1 VTRKKGEKFRLLLF
15 SNTNF
20 VKSKRKTMAVLN
32 IYNDIQSEQ
41 DKAVTRMW
49 GMEPGIS
56 FRDIN
61 EFCDSLPAD
70 DKAIDVHIHCNG
82 GDVLEGWAIYDRL
95 RATGKEITTI
105 VDGTDASMATV
116 IMMAAPKE
124 RRKAYANAQ
133 ILVHNPWLDPAWVG
147 SNGMA
152 TADDLEK
159 AAANLKEQQDRI
171 LDLYV
176 ERCGCDREEMAALMA
191 EDKFISVERA
201 MELGM
206 VGEIIA
212 PISAK
217 SVNHMSIKD
226 KIINAIKSVFDND
239 TEGGPRMM
247 AMELATASGDTLR
260 IEREEGAPAV
270 GDVAEPDGE
279 WLMPD
284 NTTIVVENGVI
295 TEIRQPEEEAEVVDE
310 GGEQEG
316 DATAE
321 ETDGEQSELEKENEA
336 LKERIAE
343 LEQQLAELTE
353 RLAEANANAK
363 TTEDLRILN
372 MVTMGGGYEK
382 VAASIKSNY
391 TPEKR
396 EPVTS
401 KAEEAVQRNYLKER
415 IEAAKNKKNK

>member
-1 VTRKKGEKFRLLLF
+1 
-15 SNTNF
+15 
-20 VKSKRKTMAVLN
+20 MAVLN

-41 DKAVTRMW
+41 EKAVTRMW

-61 EFCDSLPAD
+61 EFCDSLPAE
-70 DKAIDVHIHCNG
+70 DKTIDVHIHCNG

-105 VDGTDASMATV
+105 VDGTAASMATV
-116 IMMAAPKE
+116 ILMAAPKE

-133 ILVHNPWLDPAWVG
+133 ILVHNPWLDPSWIG
-147 SNGMA
+147 NCGMA

-159 AAANLKEQQDRI
+159 AAAQLKEQQDRI

-191 EDKFISVERA
+191 EDKYISVERA

-217 SVNHMSIKD
+217 SVNNMSIKD
-226 KIINAIKSVFDND
+226 KIINAIKSVFDTD
-239 TEGGPRMM
+239 TEDEPRMM
-247 AMELATASGDTLR
+247 DMELATASGDTLR

-295 TEIRQPEEEAEVVDE
+295 TEIRQAEEQVDEAGDGQEGDGTAEEEAERHDDNL
-310 GGEQEG
+310 EQENG
-316 DATAE
+316 R
-321 ETDGEQSELEKENEA
+321 

-343 LEQQLAELTE
+343 LEAQVAELTE
-353 RLAEANANAK
+353 LLEQARSNARTN
-363 TTEDLRILN
+363 EDLKVLN
-372 MVTMGGGYEK
+372 MVKMGGGYEK

-401 KAEEAVQRNYLKER
+401 KAEEAVQRNFLKER
-415 IEAAKNKKNK
+415 IEAARNKNNKK

>member
-1 VTRKKGEKFRLLLF
+1 
-15 SNTNF
+15 
-20 VKSKRKTMAVLN
+20 MAVLN

-41 DKAVTRMW
+41 EKAVTRMW

-70 DKAIDVHIHCNG
+70 DKTIDVHIHCNG

-105 VDGTDASMATV
+105 VDGTAASMATV

-133 ILVHNPWLDPAWVG
+133 ILVHNPWLDPAWIG
-147 SNGMA
+147 NMGMA

-159 AAANLKEQQDRI
+159 AAQQLKEQQDRI

-176 ERCGCDREEMAALMA
+176 ERCGCDRDEMAALMA

-217 SVNHMSIKD
+217 RVNNMSIKD
-226 KIINAIKSVFDND
+226 KIINAINSVFGND
-239 TEGGPRMM
+239 TEGESRMM

-295 TEIRQPEEEAEVVDE
+295 TEIRQPEEEQAGVADE

-316 DATAE
+316 DATADNE
-321 ETDGEQSELEKENEA
+321 GGEQSELEKENEA

-363 TTEDLRILN
+363 TTDDLRILN

-382 VAASIKSNY
+382 VAAAIKSNY

-401 KAEEAVQRNYLKER
+401 KAEAVAQRNYLKER
-415 IEAAKNKKNK
+415 IEAAKNKNNK

>member
-1 VTRKKGEKFRLLLF
+1 
-15 SNTNF
+15 
-20 VKSKRKTMAVLN
+20 MAVLN

-41 DKAVTRMW
+41 EKAVTRMW

-70 DKAIDVHIHCNG
+70 DKTIDVHIHCNG

-95 RATGKEITTI
+95 RATGKTITTV
-105 VDGTDASMATV
+105 VDGTAASMATV

-133 ILVHNPWLDPAWVG
+133 ILVHNPWLDPAWIG
-147 SNGMA
+147 SMGMA

-159 AAANLKEQQDRI
+159 AAQQLKEQQDRI

-217 SVNHMSIKD
+217 RVNHMSIKD
-226 KIINAIKSVFDND
+226 KIINAINSVFGSDHE
-239 TEGGPRMM
+239 TGHHMM
-247 AMELATASGDTLR
+247 AMELATAGGDTLR

-295 TEIRQPEEEAEVVDE
+295 TEIRQPEEQVEVVEE

-316 DATAE
+316 DEAGDEADRE
-321 ETDGEQSELEKENEA
+321 HDDNLEQENGR

-343 LEQQLAELTE
+343 LEAQVAELTE
-353 RLAEANANAK
+353 LLEQARSNAK
-363 TTEDLRILN
+363 TNEDLRILN
-372 MVTMGGGYEK
+372 MVTMAGGYDK

-391 TPEKR
+391 KPEAR
-396 EPVTS
+396 EPMTS
-401 KAEEAVQRNYLKER
+401 KAEEVTQRNYLKER
-415 IEAAKNKKNK
+415 IEAAKNKNKK

>member
-1 VTRKKGEKFRLLLF
+1 
-15 SNTNF
+15 
-20 VKSKRKTMAVLN
+20 
-32 IYNDIQSEQ
+32 
-41 DKAVTRMW
+41 
-49 GMEPGIS
+49 
-56 FRDIN
+56 
-61 EFCDSLPAD
+61 
-70 DKAIDVHIHCNG
+70 VHIHCNG

-105 VDGTDASMATV
+105 VDGTAASMATV

-159 AAANLKEQQDRI
+159 AAAQLKEQQDRI

-191 EDKFISVERA
+191 EDKFISVDRA

-217 SVNHMSIKD
+217 RVNNMSIKD
-226 KIINAIKSVFDND
+226 KIINAINSVFG
-239 TEGGPRMM
+239 TEEPAPVM

-260 IEREEGAPAV
+260 IEREEGTPAV

-295 TEIRQPEEEAEVVDE
+295 TEIRQAEEQVDE
-310 GGEQEG
+310 AGDGQEG
-316 DATAE
+316 DGTAE
-321 ETDGEQSELEKENEA
+321 DEERHDDNLEQENGR

-343 LEQQLAELTE
+343 LEAQVAELTE
-353 RLAEANANAK
+353 LLEQARSNARTN
-363 TTEDLRILN
+363 EDLKVLN
-372 MVTMGGGYEK
+372 MVKMGGGYEK

-401 KAEEAVQRNYLKER
+401 KAEDVAQRNFLKER
-415 IEAAKNKKNK
+415 IEAARNKNNK

>member
-1 VTRKKGEKFRLLLF
+1 
-15 SNTNF
+15 
-20 VKSKRKTMAVLN
+20 MAVLN
-32 IYNDIQSEQ
+32 IFNDIQSEQ

-61 EFCDSLPAD
+61 QFCDSIPED
-70 DKAIDVHIHCNG
+70 DNTIDVHIHCNG

-105 VDGTDASMATV
+105 VDGTAASMATV

-133 ILVHNPWLDPAWVG
+133 ILVHNPWLDPAWIG
-147 SNGMA
+147 LTA

-159 AAANLKEQQDRI
+159 AAESLKAQQDRI

-212 PISAK
+212 PISASINK
-217 SVNHMSIKD
+217 VKHMSIRER
-226 KIINAIKSVFDND
+226 IINAINSVFGSSED
-239 TEGGPRMM
+239 EPKMM
-247 AMELATASGDTLR
+247 AMELATASGDTLT
-260 IEREEGAPAV
+260 IDREEGAPAV
-270 GDVAEPDGE
+270 GDKAEPDGE

-284 NTTIVVENGVI
+284 NTTIVVEEGVI
-295 TEIRQPEEEAEVVDE
+295 TEIRQPEEQVEAAEE
-310 GGEQEG
+310 GDGQEG
-316 DATAE
+316 DEPAE
-321 ETDGEQSELEKENEA
+321 GTDGESELEKENAA

-343 LEQQLAELTE
+343 LEAQIAELTE
-353 RLAEANANAK
+353 RLEQAEAKAK
-363 TTEDLRILN
+363 TQDDLRILN
-372 MVTMGGGYEK
+372 LVAMAGGAEK
-382 VAASIKSNY
+382 VFTHIQSTYK
-391 TPEKR
+391 PETR
-396 EPVTS
+396 EPVTA
-401 KAEEAVQRNYLKER
+401 KTEEAAERNYIRER
-415 IEAAKNKKNK
+415 IEAARKKK

>member
-1 VTRKKGEKFRLLLF
+1 
-15 SNTNF
+15 
-20 VKSKRKTMAVLN
+20 MAVLN

-41 DKAVTRMW
+41 EKAVTRMW

-61 EFCDSLPAD
+61 EFCDSIPAE
-70 DKAIDVHIHCNG
+70 DKTIDVHIHCNG

-95 RATGKEITTI
+95 RATDKTITTV
-105 VDGTDASMATV
+105 VDGTAASMATV

-133 ILVHNPWLDPAWVG
+133 ILVHNPWLDPAWIG
-147 SNGMA
+147 ICGMA

-159 AAANLKEQQDRI
+159 AAQQLKEQQDRI

-217 SVNHMSIKD
+217 RVNHMSIKD
-226 KIINAIKSVFDND
+226 KIINAINNVFGSDHE
-239 TEGGPRMM
+239 TGHHMM
-247 AMELATASGDTLR
+247 AMELATAGGDTLR

-295 TEIRQPEEEAEVVDE
+295 TEIRQPEEQVEVVEE

-316 DATAE
+316 DEAGDEADRE
-321 ETDGEQSELEKENEA
+321 HDDNLEQENGR

-343 LEQQLAELTE
+343 LEAQVAELTE
-353 RLAEANANAK
+353 LLEQARSNAK
-363 TTEDLRILN
+363 TNEDLRILN
-372 MVTMGGGYEK
+372 MVTMAGGYDK

-391 TPEKR
+391 KPEAR
-396 EPVTS
+396 EPMTS
-401 KAEEAVQRNYLKER
+401 KAEEVTQRNYLKER
-415 IEAAKNKKNK
+415 IEAAKNKNKK

>member
-1 VTRKKGEKFRLLLF
+1 
-15 SNTNF
+15 
-20 VKSKRKTMAVLN
+20 MAVLN

-41 DKAVTRMW
+41 EKAVTRMW

-61 EFCDSLPAD
+61 EFCDSLPAE
-70 DKAIDVHIHCNG
+70 DKTIDVHIHCNG

-105 VDGTDASMATV
+105 VDGTAASMATV
-116 IMMAAPKE
+116 ILMAAPKE

-133 ILVHNPWLDPAWVG
+133 ILVHNPWLDPAWLG
-147 SNGMA
+147 NNGMA

-206 VGEIIA
+206 VGEVIA

-217 SVNHMSIKD
+217 TKHSVNDKNMSVLD
-226 KIINAIKSVFDND
+226 KVIAAVKSAFSAEEEPAPV
-239 TEGGPRMM
+239 M
-247 AMELATASGDTLR
+247 AMELNTASGDTLR
-260 IEREEGAPAV
+260 IEREDGTPAV

-279 WLMPD
+279 WFMPD

-295 TEIRQPEEEAEVVDE
+295 TEIRQPEEQVEEEGDGQRGDEAAEEEERHDDNL
-310 GGEQEG
+310 EQENG
-316 DATAE
+316 R
-321 ETDGEQSELEKENEA
+321 

-343 LEQQLAELTE
+343 LEAQVAELTE
-353 RLAEANANAK
+353 LLEQARSNAR
-363 TTEDLRILN
+363 TTEDLKVLN
-372 MVTMGGGYEK
+372 MVTMAGGYEK

-401 KAEEAVQRNYLKER
+401 KAEEVTERNYLKER
-415 IEAAKNKKNK
+415 IEAAKNKNKK

>member
-1 VTRKKGEKFRLLLF
+1 
-15 SNTNF
+15 
-20 VKSKRKTMAVLN
+20 MAVLN

-41 DKAVTRMW
+41 EKAVTRMW

-70 DKAIDVHIHCNG
+70 DETIDVHIHCNG

-95 RATGKEITTI
+95 RATGKTITTV
-105 VDGTDASMATV
+105 VDGTAASMATV

-133 ILVHNPWLDPAWVG
+133 ILVHNPWLDPAWIG
-147 SNGMA
+147 NMGMA

-159 AAANLKEQQDRI
+159 AAQQLKEQQDRI

-191 EDKFISVERA
+191 ENKYISVERA

-217 SVNHMSIKD
+217 RVNHMSIKD
-226 KIINAIKSVFDND
+226 KIINAINSVFGSDHE
-239 TEGGPRMM
+239 TGHHMM
-247 AMELATASGDTLR
+247 AMELATAGGDTLR

-295 TEIRQPEEEAEVVDE
+295 TEIRQPEEQVEVVEE

-316 DATAE
+316 DEAGDEADRE
-321 ETDGEQSELEKENEA
+321 HDDNLEQENGR

-343 LEQQLAELTE
+343 LEAQVAELTE
-353 RLAEANANAK
+353 LLEQARSNAK
-363 TTEDLRILN
+363 TNEDLRILN
-372 MVTMGGGYEK
+372 MVTMAGGYDK

-391 TPEKR
+391 KPEAR
-396 EPVTS
+396 EPMTS
-401 KAEEAVQRNYLKER
+401 KAEEVTQRNYLKER
-415 IEAAKNKKNK
+415 IEAAKNKNKK

>member
-1 VTRKKGEKFRLLLF
+1 
-15 SNTNF
+15 
-20 VKSKRKTMAVLN
+20 MAVLN
-32 IYNDIQSEQ
+32 IHSDIESEAQ
-41 DKAVTRMW
+41 KACTSFW
-49 GMEPGIS
+49 GMEPGVS

-61 EFCDSLPAD
+61 EFCDSIPAED
-70 DKAIDVHIHCNG
+70 NTIDVHIHCNG

-105 VDGTDASMATV
+105 VDGTAASMATV

-147 SNGMA
+147 NNGMA

-159 AAANLKEQQDRI
+159 AAQQLKEQQDRI

-191 EDKFISVERA
+191 EDKYISVDRA

-217 SVNHMSIKD
+217 RVNNMNIKD
-226 KIINAIKSVFDND
+226 KIINAINSVFGND
-239 TEGGPRMM
+239 TEGESRMM
-247 AMELATASGDTLR
+247 AMELATASGETLR

-295 TEIRQPEEEAEVVDE
+295 TEIRQAEEQVDE
-310 GGEQEG
+310 AGDEQEG
-316 DATAE
+316 DGTAE
-321 ETDGEQSELEKENEA
+321 EEERHDDNLEQENGR

-343 LEQQLAELTE
+343 LEAQVAELTE
-353 RLAEANANAK
+353 LLEQARSNARTN
-363 TTEDLRILN
+363 EDLKVLN
-372 MVTMGGGYEK
+372 MVTMAGGYEK

-396 EPVTS
+396 DPVTS
-401 KAEEAVQRNYLKER
+401 KAEEVTQRNYLKER
-415 IEAAKNKKNK
+415 IEAARNKNNK

>member
-1 VTRKKGEKFRLLLF
+1 
-15 SNTNF
+15 
-20 VKSKRKTMAVLN
+20 MAVLN

-41 DKAVTRMW
+41 EKAVTRMW

-70 DKAIDVHIHCNG
+70 DKTIDVHIHCNG

-95 RATGKEITTI
+95 RATGKEITTV
-105 VDGTDASMATV
+105 VDGTAASMATV

-133 ILVHNPWLDPAWVG
+133 ILVHNPWLDPAWIG
-147 SNGMA
+147 NMGMA

-159 AAANLKEQQDRI
+159 AAQQLKEQQDRI

-217 SVNHMSIKD
+217 RVNHMSIKD
-226 KIINAIKSVFDND
+226 KIINAINNVFGSDHE
-239 TEGGPRMM
+239 TGHLM
-247 AMELATASGDTLR
+247 AMELATAGGDTLR

-295 TEIRQPEEEAEVVDE
+295 TEIRQPEEQVAVVEE

-316 DATAE
+316 DEAGDEAGRE
-321 ETDGEQSELEKENEA
+321 HDDNLEQENGR

-343 LEQQLAELTE
+343 LEAQVAELTE
-353 RLAEANANAK
+353 LLEQARSNAK
-363 TTEDLRILN
+363 TNEDLRILN
-372 MVTMGGGYEK
+372 MVTMAGGYDK

-391 TPEKR
+391 KPEAR
-396 EPVTS
+396 EPMTS
-401 KAEEAVQRNYLKER
+401 KAEEVTQRNYLKE
-415 IEAAKNKKNK
+415 ALSKAKNRK

>member
-1 VTRKKGEKFRLLLF
+1 
-15 SNTNF
+15 
-20 VKSKRKTMAVLN
+20 MAVLN
-32 IYNDIQSEQ
+32 IHSYIESEAQ
-41 DKAVTRMW
+41 KACTSFW

-61 EFCDSLPAD
+61 EFCDSLPAE
-70 DKAIDVHIHCNG
+70 DKVIDVHIHCNG

-105 VDGTDASMATV
+105 VDGTAASMATV

-147 SNGMA
+147 NNGMA
-152 TADDLEK
+152 TAEDLEK
-159 AAANLKEQQDRI
+159 AAQQLKEQQDRI

-217 SVNHMSIKD
+217 RVNNMNIKD
-226 KIINAIKSVFDND
+226 KIINAINSVFGND
-239 TEGGPRMM
+239 TEGESRMM

-295 TEIRQPEEEAEVVDE
+295 TEIRQAEEQVDE
-310 GGEQEG
+310 AGDGQEG
-316 DATAE
+316 DGTAE
-321 ETDGEQSELEKENEA
+321 EEERHDDNLEQENGR

-343 LEQQLAELTE
+343 LEAQVAELTE
-353 RLAEANANAK
+353 LLEQARSNARTN
-363 TTEDLRILN
+363 EDLKVLN
-372 MVTMGGGYEK
+372 MVTMAGGYEK

-396 EPVTS
+396 DPVTS

-415 IEAAKNKKNK
+415 IEAARNKNNK

>member
-1 VTRKKGEKFRLLLF
+1 
-15 SNTNF
+15 
-20 VKSKRKTMAVLN
+20 MAVLN

-41 DKAVTRMW
+41 EKAVTSIW

-61 EFCDSLPAD
+61 EFCDSIPAE
-70 DKAIDVHIHCNG
+70 DKNIDVHIHCNG

-105 VDGTDASMATV
+105 VDGTAASMATV
-116 IMMAAPKE
+116 ILMAAPKE

-133 ILVHNPWLDPAWVG
+133 ILVHNPWLDPFWIG
-147 SNGMA
+147 NMGMA

-159 AAANLKEQQDRI
+159 AAIQLKEQQDRI

-176 ERCGCDREEMAALMA
+176 ERCGCDRDEMAALMA

-226 KIINAIKSVFDND
+226 KIINAINSVFG
-239 TEGGPRMM
+239 TEEPAPVM
-247 AMELATASGDTLR
+247 AMELATASGDNLR

-295 TEIRQPEEEAEVVDE
+295 TEIRQAEEQVDDA

-316 DATAE
+316 DGTAE
-321 ETDGEQSELEKENEA
+321 EEERHDDNLEQENGR

-343 LEQQLAELTE
+343 LEAKVAELTE
-353 RLAEANANAK
+353 LLEQARSNARTN
-363 TTEDLRILN
+363 EDLKVLN
-372 MVTMGGGYEK
+372 MVTMAGGYEK

-401 KAEEAVQRNYLKER
+401 KAEDVAQRNFLKER
-415 IEAAKNKKNK
+415 IEAAKNKNNK

>member
-1 VTRKKGEKFRLLLF
+1 
-15 SNTNF
+15 
-20 VKSKRKTMAVLN
+20 MAVLN

-41 DKAVTRMW
+41 EKAVTRMW

-70 DKAIDVHIHCNG
+70 DKTIDVHIHCNG

-105 VDGTDASMATV
+105 VDGTAASMATV

-133 ILVHNPWLDPAWVG
+133 ILVHNPWLDPAWIG
-147 SNGMA
+147 SMGMA

-159 AAANLKEQQDRI
+159 AAQQLKEQQDRI

-191 EDKFISVERA
+191 EDKYISVGRA

-217 SVNHMSIKD
+217 SVNNMSIKD
-226 KIINAIKSVFDND
+226 KIINAINSVFG
-239 TEGGPRMM
+239 TEEQAPVM

-295 TEIRQPEEEAEVVDE
+295 TEIRQPEEQVEVVDE

-316 DATAE
+316 DETAE
-321 ETDGEQSELEKENEA
+321 TEGGEQSELEKENEE
-336 LKERIAE
+336 LKARIAE

-353 RLAEANANAK
+353 RLEEANANAK
-363 TTEDLRILN
+363 TNEDLRILN
-372 MVTMGGGYEK
+372 MVTMAGGYEK

-391 TPEKR
+391 KPEAR
-396 EPVTS
+396 EPMTS
-401 KAEEAVQRNYLKER
+401 KAEEVTQRNYLKER
-415 IEAAKNKKNK
+415 IEAAKNKNNK

>member
-1 VTRKKGEKFRLLLF
+1 
-15 SNTNF
+15 
-20 VKSKRKTMAVLN
+20 MAVLN

-41 DKAVTRMW
+41 EKAVTRMW

-70 DKAIDVHIHCNG
+70 DETIDVHIHCNG

-95 RATGKEITTI
+95 RATGKTITTV
-105 VDGTDASMATV
+105 VDGTAASMATV

-133 ILVHNPWLDPAWVG
+133 ILVHNPWLDPAWIG
-147 SNGMA
+147 NMGMA

-159 AAANLKEQQDRI
+159 AAQQLKEQQDRI

-217 SVNHMSIKD
+217 RVNHMSIKD
-226 KIINAIKSVFDND
+226 KIINAINSVFGSDHE
-239 TEGGPRMM
+239 TGHHMM
-247 AMELATASGDTLR
+247 AMELATAGGDTLR

-284 NTTIVVENGVI
+284 STTIVVENGVI
-295 TEIRQPEEEAEVVDE
+295 TEIRQPEEQVEVVEE

-316 DATAE
+316 DEAGDEADRE
-321 ETDGEQSELEKENEA
+321 HDDNLEQENGR

-343 LEQQLAELTE
+343 LEAQVAELTE
-353 RLAEANANAK
+353 LLEQARSNAK
-363 TTEDLRILN
+363 TNEDLRILN
-372 MVTMGGGYEK
+372 MVTMAGGYDK

-391 TPEKR
+391 KPEAR
-396 EPVTS
+396 EPMTS
-401 KAEEAVQRNYLKER
+401 KAEEVTQRNYLKER
-415 IEAAKNKKNK
+415 IEAAKNKNKK

>member
-1 VTRKKGEKFRLLLF
+1 
-15 SNTNF
+15 
-20 VKSKRKTMAVLN
+20 MAVLN

-41 DKAVTRMW
+41 EKAETRMW

-56 FRDIN
+56 FKDIH
-61 EFCDSLPAD
+61 EFCDTIPAE
-70 DKAIDVHIHCNG
+70 DKTIDVHIHCNG

-105 VDGTDASMATV
+105 VDGTAASMATV

-133 ILVHNPWLDPAWVG
+133 ILVHNPWLDPSWIG
-147 SNGMA
+147 NYGMA
-152 TADDLEK
+152 TAEDLEK
-159 AAANLKEQQDRI
+159 AAAQLKEQQDRI

-176 ERCGCDREEMAALMA
+176 ERCGCDRDEMAALMA
-191 EDKFISVERA
+191 EDKYISVERA

-206 VGEIIA
+206 VGDIIA

-217 SVNHMSIKD
+217 SVNNMSIKD
-226 KIINAIKSVFDND
+226 KIINAINSVFGND
-239 TEGGPRMM
+239 TEGEPRMM

-295 TEIRQPEEEAEVVDE
+295 TEIRQPEEQVDE
-310 GGEQEG
+310 AGDKQEG
-316 DATAE
+316 DGTAE
-321 ETDGEQSELEKENEA
+321 KEERHDDNLEQENGR

-343 LEQQLAELTE
+343 LEAKVAELTE
-353 RLAEANANAK
+353 LLEQARSNARTN
-363 TTEDLRILN
+363 EDNKILN
-372 MVTMGGGYEK
+372 MVTMAGGYEK

-396 EPVTS
+396 DPVTS
-401 KAEEAVQRNYLKER
+401 MAEEVTARNYLKER
-415 IEAAKNKKNK
+415 IEAAKNKNNKK

>member
-1 VTRKKGEKFRLLLF
+1 
-15 SNTNF
+15 
-20 VKSKRKTMAVLN
+20 MAVLN

-41 DKAVTRMW
+41 EKAVTRMW

-70 DKAIDVHIHCNG
+70 DETIDVHIHCNG

-95 RATGKEITTI
+95 RATGKTITTV
-105 VDGTDASMATV
+105 VDGTAASMATV

-133 ILVHNPWLDPAWVG
+133 ILVHNPWLDPAWIG
-147 SNGMA
+147 NMGMA

-159 AAANLKEQQDRI
+159 AAQQLKEQQDRI

-176 ERCGCDREEMAALMA
+176 ERCGCDRDEMAALMA

-217 SVNHMSIKD
+217 RVNHMSIKD
-226 KIINAIKSVFDND
+226 KIINAINSVFGSDHE
-239 TEGGPRMM
+239 TGHHMM
-247 AMELATASGDTLR
+247 AMELATAGGDTLR

-295 TEIRQPEEEAEVVDE
+295 TEIRQPEEQVEVVEE

-316 DATAE
+316 DEAGDEADRE
-321 ETDGEQSELEKENEA
+321 HDDNLEQENGR

-343 LEQQLAELTE
+343 LEAQVAELTE
-353 RLAEANANAK
+353 LLEQARSNAK
-363 TTEDLRILN
+363 TNEDLRILN
-372 MVTMGGGYEK
+372 MVTMAGGYDK

-391 TPEKR
+391 KPEAR
-396 EPVTS
+396 EPMTS
-401 KAEEAVQRNYLKER
+401 KAEEVTQRNYLKER
-415 IEAAKNKKNK
+415 IEAAKNKNKK

>member
-1 VTRKKGEKFRLLLF
+1 
-15 SNTNF
+15 
-20 VKSKRKTMAVLN
+20 MAVLN

-41 DKAVTRMW
+41 EKAVTRMW

-61 EFCDSLPAD
+61 EFCDSLPAE
-70 DKAIDVHIHCNG
+70 DKTIDVHIHCNG

-105 VDGTDASMATV
+105 VDGTAASMATV

-124 RRKAYANAQ
+124 RRKAYTNAQ

-159 AAANLKEQQDRI
+159 AAAKLKEQQDRI

-176 ERCGCDREEMAALMA
+176 ERCGCDRDEMAALMA

-217 SVNHMSIKD
+217 SVNNMSIKD
-226 KIINAIKSVFDND
+226 KFLNFINEVFGS
-239 TEGGPRMM
+239 EEPMPVK

-270 GDVAEPDGE
+270 GDAAEPDGE

-295 TEIRQPEEEAEVVDE
+295 TEIRQPEEEQVEGADE
-310 GGEQEG
+310 GDGQEG
-316 DATAE
+316 DAPADGE
-321 ETDGEQSELEKENEA
+321 GGEQSELEKENEA

-363 TTEDLRILN
+363 TTDDLRILN
-372 MVTMGGGYEK
+372 MVKMGGGYEK

-401 KAEEAVQRNYLKER
+401 KAEAAAQRNYLKER
-415 IEAAKNKKNK
+415 IEAAKNKNNKK

>member
-1 VTRKKGEKFRLLLF
+1 
-15 SNTNF
+15 
-20 VKSKRKTMAVLN
+20 MAVLN

-41 DKAVTRMW
+41 EKAVTRMW

-61 EFCDSLPAD
+61 EFCDSLPAE
-70 DKAIDVHIHCNG
+70 DKTIDVHIHCNG

-105 VDGTDASMATV
+105 VDGTAASMATV
-116 IMMAAPKE
+116 ILMAAPKE

-147 SNGMA
+147 TNGMA

-206 VGEIIA
+206 VGEVIA

-217 SVNHMSIKD
+217 TKHSVKD
-226 KIINAIKSVFDND
+226 KNMSVLDKVIAAVKSAFSAEEEPAPV
-239 TEGGPRMM
+239 M
-247 AMELATASGDTLR
+247 AMELNTASGDTLR
-260 IEREEGAPAV
+260 IEREDGTPAV

-295 TEIRQPEEEAEVVDE
+295 TEIRQPEEQVEEEGDGQRGDEAAEEEERHDDNL
-310 GGEQEG
+310 EQENG
-316 DATAE
+316 R
-321 ETDGEQSELEKENEA
+321 

-343 LEQQLAELTE
+343 LEAQVAELTE
-353 RLAEANANAK
+353 LLEQARSNAR
-363 TTEDLRILN
+363 TTEDLKVLN
-372 MVTMGGGYEK
+372 MVTMAGGYEK

-401 KAEEAVQRNYLKER
+401 KAEEVTARNYLKER
-415 IEAAKNKKNK
+415 IEAAKNKNKK

>member
-1 VTRKKGEKFRLLLF
+1 
-15 SNTNF
+15 
-20 VKSKRKTMAVLN
+20 MAVLN

-41 DKAVTRMW
+41 EKAVTRMW

-70 DKAIDVHIHCNG
+70 DKTIDVHIHCNG

-95 RATGKEITTI
+95 RATGKTITTV
-105 VDGTDASMATV
+105 VDGTAASMATV

-133 ILVHNPWLDPAWVG
+133 ILVHNPWLDPAWIG
-147 SNGMA
+147 NMGMA
-152 TADDLEK
+152 TAEDLEK
-159 AAANLKEQQDRI
+159 AAQQLKEQQDRI

-217 SVNHMSIKD
+217 RVNHMSIKD
-226 KIINAIKSVFDND
+226 KIINAINNVFGSDHE
-239 TEGGPRMM
+239 TGHHMM
-247 AMELATASGDTLR
+247 AMELTTAGGDTLR

-295 TEIRQPEEEAEVVDE
+295 TEIRQPEEEQVEVVDE

-316 DATAE
+316 DETAE
-321 ETDGEQSELEKENEA
+321 TEGGEQSELEKENEE
-336 LKERIAE
+336 LKARIAE

-363 TTEDLRILN
+363 TKEDLRILN

-396 EPVTS
+396 DPVTS
-401 KAEEAVQRNYLKER
+401 KAEEVTQRNYLKER
-415 IEAAKNKKNK
+415 IEAAKNKNKK

>member
-1 VTRKKGEKFRLLLF
+1 
-15 SNTNF
+15 
-20 VKSKRKTMAVLN
+20 MAVLN

-41 DKAVTRMW
+41 EKAVTRMW

-61 EFCDSLPAD
+61 EFCDTIPAE
-70 DKAIDVHIHCNG
+70 DKTIDVHIHCNG

-105 VDGTDASMATV
+105 VDGTAASMATV
-116 IMMAAPKE
+116 ILMAAPKE

-147 SNGMA
+147 NNGMA

-159 AAANLKEQQDRI
+159 AAVQLKEQQDRI

-176 ERCGCDREEMAALMA
+176 ERCGCDRDEMAALMA

-206 VGEIIA
+206 VGEVIT

-217 SVNHMSIKD
+217 RVNNMSIKE
-226 KIINAIKSVFDND
+226 KILNAINSVFG
-239 TEGGPRMM
+239 TEEPAPMM

-295 TEIRQPEEEAEVVDE
+295 TEIRQAEEQVDEAGDEQRGDEAAEEEERHDDNL
-310 GGEQEG
+310 EQENG
-316 DATAE
+316 RL
-321 ETDGEQSELEKENEA
+321 Q
-336 LKERIAE
+336 ERIAE
-343 LEQQLAELTE
+343 LEAQVAELTE
-353 RLAEANANAK
+353 LLEQARSNARTN
-363 TTEDLRILN
+363 EDLKVLN
-372 MVTMGGGYEK
+372 MVTMAGGYEK
-382 VAASIKSNY
+382 VAASIKSTY
-391 TPEKR
+391 TPDKR

-401 KAEEAVQRNYLKER
+401 KAEEVTARNYLKER
-415 IEAAKNKKNK
+415 IEAARNKNIKK

>member
-1 VTRKKGEKFRLLLF
+1 
-15 SNTNF
+15 
-20 VKSKRKTMAVLN
+20 
-32 IYNDIQSEQ
+32 
-41 DKAVTRMW
+41 
-49 GMEPGIS
+49 
-56 FRDIN
+56 
-61 EFCDSLPAD
+61 
-70 DKAIDVHIHCNG
+70 
-82 GDVLEGWAIYDRL
+82 
-95 RATGKEITTI
+95 
-105 VDGTDASMATV
+105 
-116 IMMAAPKE
+116 
-124 RRKAYANAQ
+124 
-133 ILVHNPWLDPAWVG
+133 
-147 SNGMA
+147 
-152 TADDLEK
+152 
-159 AAANLKEQQDRI
+159 
-171 LDLYV
+171 
-176 ERCGCDREEMAALMA
+176 MAALMA

-206 VGEIIA
+206 VGEVIA

-217 SVNHMSIKD
+217 RVNNMSIKE
-226 KIINAIKSVFDND
+226 KILNAINNVFG
-239 TEGGPRMM
+239 TEEPAPMM

-401 KAEEAVQRNYLKER
+401 KAEAVAQRNFLKER
-415 IEAAKNKKNK
+415 IEAARNKNNK